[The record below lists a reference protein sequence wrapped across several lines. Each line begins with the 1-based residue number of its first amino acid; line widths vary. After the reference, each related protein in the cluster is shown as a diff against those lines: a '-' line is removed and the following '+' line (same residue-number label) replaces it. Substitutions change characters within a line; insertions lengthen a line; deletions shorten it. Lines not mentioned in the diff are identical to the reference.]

1 IRSFVSKVV
10 FSTTKLGPA
19 WKTTCAELGLDEKFI
34 PWDVRTQWNS
44 TYDML
49 LVTYTYRKAVDKLCG
64 AQANGLRDFEM
75 SADEWAIVKQL
86 QGVLKVRV
94 LPFECFLR

>member
-1 IRSFVSKVV
+1 M

-19 WKTTCAELGLDEKFI
+19 WKTACAELGLDEKFI
-34 PWDVRTQWNS
+34 PRDVRTRWNS

-49 LVTYTYRKAVDKLCG
+49 SVAYTYRKAVDKLCG
-64 AQANGLRDFEM
+64 AQANSLRDFEM

-86 QGVLKVRV
+86 RGVLKVCAP
-94 LPFECFLR
+94 LFECFLR